1 MPFGL
6 HTFGHAFLF
15 SDALIFNQS
24 PFVSIQVL
32 KTLEASTKAR
42 ELWWSSQGSQD
53 NGQVVRARV
62 PLSWDERV
70 SDHKQL
76 QMERRYQD
84 FRADR
89 ATNMMLADGTKWFF

>member
-1 MPFGL
+1 M
-6 HTFGHAFLF
+6 
-15 SDALIFNQS
+15 
-24 PFVSIQVL
+24 QVL
-32 KTLEASTKAR
+32 KTLEASTQAR

-89 ATNMMLADGTKWFF
+89 ATKMMLADGTTQVFFLQQKKKRCSLSVAPLCFVSASIAIL